1 MLNRFLYRGEFT
13 GWHMLAITLL
23 FFGTIITVNVTLVVY
38 ANRSWTGLVV
48 ENSYVASQHFNELLA
63 DRRHQ
68 TELGIT
74 ATLKAE
80 GGSLVVLLAGPRQ
93 KPEPGAM
100 VTVRLGRPSHEG
112 SDRTFELAEDRS
124 GSYSAPA
131 QLADGIWSG
140 GIVVKTAGGQGWTE
154 PVRILVRGGGR

>member
-23 FFGTIITVNVTLVVY
+23 FFGTIIAVNVTLAVY

-63 DRRHQ
+63 EQRQ
-68 TELGIT
+68 QAELGIT

-80 GGSLVVLLAGPRQ
+80 GGSLIVAACRPEARSRKPAQRYPSASAGRRMRGPTGHSNWP
-93 KPEPGAM
+93 K
-100 VTVRLGRPSHEG
+100 T
-112 SDRTFELAEDRS
+112 
-124 GSYSAPA
+124 APA
-131 QLADGIWSG
+131 PIPRRRSLPTASG
-140 GIVVKTAGGQGWTE
+140 AAASS
-154 PVRILVRGGGR
+154 